1 MTPDYRFRTIE
12 IARDAL
18 ECLSLDTAL
27 TDEQRRMIYRAQT
40 ELTGLRFDLYPVKKQ
55 LTLFRTAE
63 ALDTP

>member
-40 ELTGLRFDLYPVKKQ
+40 ELTSLRFDLYPLPRHLGVIK
-55 LTLFRTAE
+55 
-63 ALDTP
+63 